1 MYGKHRRSAFLL
13 LTLFFV
19 ICAAGAAAAQEAVD
33 VNIAKTAPDTVVAG
47 DNITYNITVTNT
59 NPDEDAQAVTLVDDV
74 TGKLVDPQY
83 SVDGVDKGSWNG
95 THIWDV
101 LPAQTSVL
109 VKIWG
114 QVNPSQPAGPWL
126 YNDATVFSANDPNQE
141 NNYAHTWTLVYTS
154 ADLNITKTA
163 PDTVVAGNNITYD
176 IVVANNGPSDAQA
189 VTLVDNGIGK
199 LINPQFS
206 IDGVD
211 MGSWGGAYGGSYV
224 WDVLPAQTS
233 VLVKI
238 WGQVNPSQ
246 PAGPWLYNDATVFS
260 VTDPNQENNYAH
272 TWTWV
277 YTLADV
283 YVQKTAPAN
292 VTAGNNITYNIVV
305 GNNGP
310 SDAQNVTVTD
320 TLDSW
325 LSSATYTLDGADMGS
340 WPGSLSLGTLAPG
353 KYVTIIITG
362 LVNATAPAGSLIG
375 NTVSAIAD
383 TSDPFMDNN
392 TASTVTGVVT
402 ATSGGEGVLPPISG
416 GEAVTE
422 EPLSGGEAVSAETIP
437 METTGSPVTLLV
449 MALFVLLAS
458 LSGIRRS

>member
-13 LTLFFV
+13 LVIFFV

-47 DNITYNITVTNT
+47 DNITYNITITNT
-59 NPDEDAQAVTLVDDV
+59 NDDEDAQAVTLVDDV

-95 THIWDV
+95 THIWNV
-101 LPAQTSVL
+101 LPGQTSVL

-141 NNYAHTWTLVYTS
+141 NNYAHTWTLVSTS

-176 IVVANNGPSDAQA
+176 IVVTNNGPSDAQA
-189 VTLVDNGIGK
+189 VTLVDNVIGK

-206 IDGVD
+206 IDGMN
-211 MGSWGGAYGGSYV
+211 MGSWGGAYGGSNV
-224 WDVLPAQTS
+224 WDVLAAQTS

-325 LSSATYTLDGADMGS
+325 ISGATYTLDGADMGS
-340 WPGSLSLGTLAPG
+340 WSGSLSLRTLAPG

-362 LVNATAPAGSLIG
+362 LVNVTTPAGSLIG
-375 NTVSAIAD
+375 NTVSALTD
-383 TSDPFMDNN
+383 TSDPFMANN

-402 ATSGGEGVLPPISG
+402 ATSGGGGVIPPSG
-416 GEAVTE
+416 GEAVE
-422 EPLSGGEAVSAETIP
+422 EPLSGGEAVSAGTIP

-449 MALFVLLAS
+449 MALLVLLAS

>member
-1 MYGKHRRSAFLL
+1 MYRKHRRPAFLL
-13 LTLFFV
+13 LTVFFV
-19 ICAAGAAAAQEAVD
+19 ICAAGAAAAQEDVD
-33 VNIAKTAPDTVVAG
+33 VNITKTAPDTVVAG

-126 YNDATVFSANDPNQE
+126 YNDATVFS
-141 NNYAHTWTLVYTS
+141 
-154 ADLNITKTA
+154 
-163 PDTVVAGNNITYD
+163 
-176 IVVANNGPSDAQA
+176 
-189 VTLVDNGIGK
+189 
-199 LINPQFS
+199 
-206 IDGVD
+206 
-211 MGSWGGAYGGSYV
+211 
-224 WDVLPAQTS
+224 
-233 VLVKI
+233 
-238 WGQVNPSQ
+238 
-246 PAGPWLYNDATVFS
+246 
-260 VTDPNQENNYAH
+260 VTDPNQDNNYAH

-325 LSSATYTLDGADMGS
+325 LSGATYTLDGADMGS

-375 NTVSAIAD
+375 NTVSAITD

-449 MALFVLLAS
+449 MALLVLLAS